1 MRQLHLLATALVLA
15 AGAAA
20 CATLKT
26 AAEEPL
32 PGTPADA
39 EDAAA
44 GGDAPHGDGGG
55 GALDDAGAP
64 PGGNGDP
71 RWPQS
76 RVPDDAPAPSSYDIA
91 NGPDGAIV
99 TDTVTGLAWQD
110 AAPTTLRTFDQA
122 SAYCDDLVYDGLDD
136 WRLPTRVEGVSIMSF
151 GDAGQ
156 TKLVSAAFSAF
167 DVSCVWT
174 ASVDPSARANPRAWT
189 LGPANITTRPK
200 TDRCAARCVRGGPPL
215 GAPAA
220 KVYELTAAT
229 VIDPVTRLAWE
240 RTPPDSA
247 TEHADASSRC
257 GDLVL
262 EGRTMRLP
270 SVKELVSIVD
280 ETRSGPATAPAF
292 GDYAVRFWTA
302 NPRWVVELDRGNTF
316 QAASGFS
323 YHARC
328 VASLP

>member
-1 MRQLHLLATALVLA
+1 MRPLLLIVTGIVLATGV
-15 AGAAA
+15 AA

-26 AAEEPL
+26 AAGEP
-32 PGTPADA
+32 PSETPADTA
-39 EDAAA
+39 DGGADAV
-44 GGDAPHGDGGG
+44 DPSGDGGSLG
-55 GALDDAGAP
+55 DASATP
-64 PGGNGDP
+64 EGNGDP

-76 RVPDDAPAPSSYDIA
+76 RVPADAPATSSYTIE
-91 NGPDGAIV
+91 NGPNGAIV

-110 AAPTTLRTFDQA
+110 TAPTVLRTFEQA
-122 SAYCDDLVYDGLDD
+122 STYCEDLVYGGLDD

-174 ASVDPSARANPRAWT
+174 ASVDPSARATPRAWT
-189 LGPANITTRPK
+189 LGAANITTRPK

-220 KVYELTAAT
+220 KVYELTANA

-240 RTPPDSA
+240 RTPPDA
-247 TEHADASSRC
+247 TTEHADAESRC
-257 GDLVL
+257 HGLALD
-262 EGRTMRLP
+262 GRTMRLP

-292 GDYAVRFWTA
+292 GDYGVRFSTA
-302 NPRWVVELDRGNTF
+302 NPRWVVDFDRGDTF

-328 VASLP
+328 VVSLP